1 MKIQNDEITI
11 EQEIIPFFNAIV
23 YNLEKRLE
31 NSFLEIVVYRGVD
44 DILDNVTGL
53 VFYNDQ
59 KQQIYGMNLVELDCN
74 NNYIQLTNSLLDK
87 ITNYYQELNFQLK
100 ITNNLK

>member
-31 NSFLEIVVYRGVD
+31 SSYLEIVVYRGVD